1 LPAPDSDPGFAGM
14 GEKKTEF
21 VEVGIGIMKKRNTQT
36 GRFLAGIPPWVIIG
50 AVAILVPIFLFWAV
64 ENINKQKEDA
74 TILLLEKGA
83 ALIRSFEAGT
93 RTGMMGMSGG
103 GFQLQRL
110 LTETAEQPDIV
121 HIIVTDMDGTVIA
134 HSEPSERGQRYG
146 GDLDLEQISRS
157 RQIGWRQVA
166 DPDGVKVFEVFRQFL
181 PTQRSLHGGF
191 RGKRLYKRGRR
202 PPDMEM
208 ANPPEPGRI
217 IFVGLDMGP
226 IESAR
231 REDVRHTV
239 IMALILFLIG
249 LSGIIS
255 LFLAQ
260 AYRSARV
267 SLTRIKAL
275 SDTVV
280 ENMPIGLLTLD
291 PEGKITSFNQTAE
304 SLLQRSSVEVVGK
317 TASEIIPPQLMA
329 LFDERKSER
338 DIVER
343 EIDCVLGGG
352 KTVPLEVSLSS
363 LFGDNGEMLGDVLLF
378 RDLTEVQELQKEV
391 ERNRRLASI
400 GRLAAGIAHEIRNP
414 LSSIK
419 GFATYFK
426 ERYREVPEDQ
436 KTAEIMVQEVER
448 LNRVIGQL
456 LEFARPM
463 KLNKV
468 QANIDEVITYS
479 IEMIQKQAQEKGI
492 AIHTNLSPK
501 TKDVSID
508 VDRIGQVFINLYLNA
523 VEAMEQGGSL
533 RVDSS
538 LDEESGTATL
548 VVSDTGRGIERGD
561 LEHVFDPYF
570 TTKQSGTGLGLAI
583 VHRIIEA
590 HRGEVK
596 IESEPGKGT
605 TVTIVLP
612 FGSVDRLKAE
622 G

>member
-1 LPAPDSDPGFAGM
+1 M
-14 GEKKTEF
+14 GH
-21 VEVGIGIMKKRNTQT
+21 GIGIMKKKAAITT
-36 GRFLAGIPPWVIIG
+36 GFLAGIPLWVIIG
-50 AVAILVPIFLFWAV
+50 AVVLLMPIFLFWAV

-93 RTGMMGMSGG
+93 RTGMMEMPGG
-103 GFQLQRL
+103 SFQLQRL
-110 LTETAEQPDIV
+110 LTETAQQPDVV
-121 HIIVTDMDGTVIA
+121 HLIVTDMKGVVLA
-134 HSEPSERGQRYG
+134 HSEPSERGQTYG
-146 GDLDLEQISRS
+146 TNLDLGRISRS
-157 RQIGWRQVA
+157 REIGWRQVI
-166 DPDGVKVFEVFRQFL
+166 DPDGSKVFEVFRQFL
-181 PTQRSLHGGF
+181 PTQRSFGEGF
-191 RGKRLYKRGRR
+191 RGRMLYKRGRR
-202 PPDMEM
+202 LPPSEM
-208 ANPPEPGRI
+208 APQQKPGRI

-226 IESAR
+226 IESATK
-231 REDVRHTV
+231 EDVRHTV

-260 AYRSARV
+260 AYRSAKS
-267 SLTRIKAL
+267 SLARIKAL

-280 ENMPIGLLTLD
+280 ENMPMGLLTLD
-291 PEGKITSFNQTAE
+291 TEGKITSFNQTAQ
-304 SLLQRSSVEVVGK
+304 SVLQHSSMEAVGNK
-317 TASEIIPPQLMA
+317 ASEIIPPQLLA
-329 LFDERKSER
+329 LLDERKSKRDIIER
-338 DIVER
+338 DI
-343 EIDCVLGGG
+343 DCVPAGG

-363 LFGDNGEMLGDVLLF
+363 LFGDDGELLGDVLLF
-378 RDLTEVQELQKEV
+378 RDLTEVQELKKEV

-463 KLNKV
+463 KLNKN
-468 QANIDEVITYS
+468 QAQIEEVIRYS
-479 IEMIQKQAQEKGI
+479 IKMIQKQAQEKGI
-492 AIHTNLSPK
+492 AIHTNLSPDV
-501 TKDVSID
+501 KDISLD
-508 VDRIGQVFINLYLNA
+508 RDRISQVFINLYLNA
-523 VEAMEQGGSL
+523 IEAMEQGGTL
-533 RVDSS
+533 RTDSS
-538 LDEESGTATL
+538 LDEESGRATI
-548 VVSDTGRGIERGD
+548 VVSDTGRGILRED
-561 LEHVFDPYF
+561 LEHIFDPYF

-590 HRGEVK
+590 HNGEVR

-612 FGSVDRLKAE
+612 FGEVDRLKAE
-622 G
+622 GS